1 MNLFLWLCSVILGVS
16 FCFLLY
22 LSVIFLRFSLLT
34 SLLPVFPRF
43 LSTSVPLSLFCRPHW
58 FFRELMWAQI
68 FSAGPSLMF
77 MLVIRWSSVSS
88 SRAWPSISCSR
99 NASATSLQPGTRAH
113 GDTETR
119 LKKRNVTACL
129 NSYCKTTYCP
139 FKDELWAETTA
150 LVVGQRASNKQH
162 EQI

>member
-1 MNLFLWLCSVILGVS
+1 MSADLQRRPQFDVHAGHQVVLGQQQQ
-16 FCFLLY
+16 
-22 LSVIFLRFSLLT
+22 SLAVDL
-34 SLLPVFPRF
+34 
-43 LSTSVPLSLFCRPHW
+43 
-58 FFRELMWAQI
+58 
-68 FSAGPSLMF
+68 
-77 MLVIRWSSVSS
+77 
-88 SRAWPSISCSR
+88 
-99 NASATSLQPGTRAH
+99 LQPERLRHVTAAWNTSTRR
-113 GDTETR
+113 R